1 MSNRSAL
8 NTARIECEKFVLSL
22 ESLLKICDIFNGELK
37 RGLAKATHNNADVKC
52 WNTFVQDFPSGK
64 EVGKFL
70 ALDLGGTNFRVLL
83 VTLKGGNDFTVENT
97 IYTIPQDVM
106 VGTGDKLF
114 DHIAECLSSFMK
126 QYNVIN
132 EHLPLGF
139 TFSFPVQQLGLTR
152 GILVSWTKGFKCS
165 GVENQDVVQLLKN
178 AIQRRGDIN
187 ISVMAVLN
195 DTTGTLMS
203 CAHKNHN
210 CRIGVIIGTGCNA
223 CYIEKVENVELFDRP
238 PNNKSHVIVNCEWG
252 AFGDSGT
259 LDFIRTDVDKEVDD
273 HSLNAGKQK
282 FEKMISGMYMGEMVR
297 LILLNLV
304 KQKALFGGKSST
316 QLETRHK
323 FLTKYVSDI
332 EGDINSCKVV
342 FKELGIY
349 NFTNDDCRVVEHVCQ
364 AISKRAADLVA
375 CGIATLLNKMEESK
389 VTVGVDGSVYRFHP
403 MFKENMDKRIKEL
416 TNHNIN
422 FDLML
427 SDDGSGRGAAL
438 IAAVASYGQQ

>member
-1 MSNRSAL
+1 MSNKNVLSA
-8 NTARIECEKFVLSL
+8 AKIECEKFVLSL
-22 ESLLKICDIFNGELK
+22 ETLLKICDIFEK
-37 RGLAKATHNNADVKC
+37 EIRKGLSKASHDTADVKC
-52 WNTFVQDFPSGK
+52 WNTFVQDFPSGQ

-97 IYTIPQDVM
+97 IYTIPKEIM
-106 VGTGDKLF
+106 TGTGEKLF
-114 DHIAECLSSFMK
+114 DHIAECLANFMK
-126 QYNVIN
+126 KYNVIN

-139 TFSFPVQQLGLTR
+139 TFSFPVQQLGLTK
-152 GILVSWTKGFKCS
+152 GILVSWTKGFNCS
-165 GVENQDVVQLLKN
+165 GVEKHDVVQLLKE

-223 CYIEKVENVELFDRP
+223 CYIEKVANVELFDRP
-238 PNNKSHVIVNCEWG
+238 LNNKSHVIVNTEWG

-259 LDFIRTDVDKEVDD
+259 LDFIRTDVDREVDD
-273 HSLNAGKQK
+273 HSMNSNKQK

-297 LILLNLV
+297 LVLLKLV
-304 KQKALFGGKSST
+304 KQNTLFGGKSST
-316 QLETRHK
+316 LLETRHQ

-332 EGDINSCKVV
+332 EGDINSCKIV
-342 FKELGIY
+342 FKELGITS
-349 NFTNDDCRVVEHVCQ
+349 FTNDDCKVVEYVCQ
-364 AISKRAADLVA
+364 IISKRAADLVA
-375 CGIATLLNKMEESK
+375 CGIATLLNKMNEPK

-403 MFKENMDKRIKEL
+403 MFKENMEKRIKEL

-422 FDLML
+422 FELML

-438 IAAVASYGQQ
+438 IAAVASWGQK